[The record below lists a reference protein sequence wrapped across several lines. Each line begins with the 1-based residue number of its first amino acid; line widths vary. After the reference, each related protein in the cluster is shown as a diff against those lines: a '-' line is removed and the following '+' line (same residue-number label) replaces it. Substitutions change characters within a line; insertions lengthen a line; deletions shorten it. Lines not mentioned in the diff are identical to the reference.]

1 MNTRN
6 TLSRRLMLAAILFA
20 FAIATALSPAA
31 IAAEKA
37 KDSKGTPPPAAT
49 QAMDPAMQ
57 AAMAEMTKLATP
69 GPMHELLRSFA
80 GNWKTSNKT
89 WMGPGDPVL
98 SEGTC
103 KREMVLGGRFLQ
115 SSYKGTMMDM
125 PFEGMELLGFDQKTN
140 QFVSVWMD
148 NMGTGMVVS
157 NGGQIDPTGKVITVN
172 MNMDDPMTK
181 KSVPYKMVT
190 KIVDPNKH
198 VFTMT
203 SVRDGK
209 EMTEMEITYTR
220 AN

>member
-1 MNTRN
+1 
-6 TLSRRLMLAAILFA
+6 
-20 FAIATALSPAA
+20 
-31 IAAEKA
+31 
-37 KDSKGTPPPAAT
+37 
-49 QAMDPAMQ
+49 
-57 AAMAEMTKLATP
+57 MAEMLKYANP
-69 GPMHELLRSFA
+69 GPMHELLKSFA
-80 GNWKTSNKT
+80 GTWKTSNKT

-148 NMGTGMVVS
+148 NMGTGMVAS

-181 KSVPYKMVT
+181 KAVPYKMVT